1 MIKRSIYIG
10 NPMYLSVKDEQLV
23 LRKPEEKESGHTIPI
38 EDLGY
43 LELDHPQITVT
54 MAALQKLATENC
66 AVALCDQSHL
76 PMALLLPLCGHS
88 VHTERMKPQLEATLP
103 LNKRLW
109 QQTIIAK
116 IRNQAAVL
124 QLNAK
129 PHEPLL
135 QKAEKVQSGD
145 ATNREAVAASYYW
158 KTLFGTQF
166 IRDRDGDSPNN
177 LLNYGYAILRAIIA
191 RAIVGTGLLPAVG
204 MHHHNRYNSYC
215 LADDIMEPYRP
226 FVDALVYEFHQ
237 NNPSLLMLDRHAKQ
251 CLLQIP
257 ALDVGW
263 GDETRPLM
271 NAATLTAASL
281 WKCYNGERKTVQY
294 PTFLLP
300 KEL

>member
-10 NPMYLSVKDEQLV
+10 NPMYISAKDEQLV
-23 LRKPEEKESGHTIPI
+23 LRKPDDKDFAHTMPI

-43 LELDHPQITVT
+43 VELDHPHITVT
-54 MAALQKLATENC
+54 MTALQKLAAENC

-76 PMALLLPLCGHS
+76 PMALVLPLSGHS

-103 LNKRLW
+103 LTKRLW

-124 QLNAK
+124 KQFDK
-129 PHEPLL
+129 SYEPLL

-158 KTLFGTQF
+158 KTLFGKDF
-166 IRDRDGDSPNN
+166 LREREGDYPNN

-191 RAIVGTGLLPAVG
+191 RAIVGTGLLPAIG
-204 MHHHNRYNSYC
+204 IHHHNRYNSYC
-215 LADDIMEPYRP
+215 LADDLMEPYRP
-226 FVDALVYEFHQ
+226 FVDALVYQYFLD
-237 NNPSLLMLDRHAKQ
+237 NPALLMLDRHAKQ
-251 CLLQIP
+251 SLLHIP

-263 GDETRPLM
+263 GEETRPLM
-271 NAATLTAASL
+271 NAATLTAACL
-281 WKCYNGERKTVQY
+281 WKCYNGERKMLQY
-294 PTFLLP
+294 PVFLS
-300 KEL
+300 